1 MTDTE
6 ITVSLMDPAVQDC
19 PFELYRQLHER
30 CPVYKMPETG
40 FYLITRYEHLREVLN
55 DPETYSNKASFAGGL
70 QGERV
75 KQFQAILTERGWAH
89 VATLQRTDPPEHTRY
104 RKLLNRVFTARRVA
118 SMAAHIDAVT
128 NELIDRF
135 IDRGACEFVG
145 ELALPLP
152 GIVIAEQLGLGRDGI
167 ETFKRWADA
176 MLATSMRLLTE
187 DETRD
192 AANTELE
199 AQHHIAAVFEDR
211 RQQPRDD
218 LMSALVD
225 AHGDD
230 EEPLTM
236 HELQNLMHQLVTGG
250 FETTTSALAHGMWLL
265 LRHPEQLALLRR
277 DPALMKGFIE
287 ETLRFESPVQGLAR
301 RTTRDVVLDGTA
313 IPAGSTLLV
322 RYGAGNRD
330 ETHFEGADR
339 FDITRTNVTSHLA
352 FGAGNHFCIGAALA
366 RQEMHSAFTNLLAR
380 LDGLTLAA
388 PLPTPAHHPSMFL
401 MPLKELHVSFTNRQI
416 TKRHGDDDGR

>member
-1 MTDTE
+1 M
-6 ITVSLMDPAVQDC
+6 
-19 PFELYRQLHER
+19 
-30 CPVYKMPETG
+30 
-40 FYLITRYEHLREVLN
+40 LN
-55 DPETYSNKASFAGGL
+55 DPETYSSKASFAGGL

-75 KQFQAILTERGWAH
+75 KQYQAILAERGWAH

-118 SMAAHIDAVT
+118 SMAAYIDAVT

-135 IDRGACEFVG
+135 VDRGTCEFVG

-152 GIVIAEQLGLGRDGI
+152 GIVIAEQLGLDRGGI

-211 RQQPRDD
+211 RQAPRDD
-218 LMSALVD
+218 LMSALVN

-236 HELQNLMHQLVTGG
+236 PELQNLMHQLVTGG

-265 LRHPEQLALLRR
+265 LRHPDQLALLRA
-277 DPALMKGFIE
+277 DDALMKGFIE

-301 RTTRDVVLDGTA
+301 RTTRDVVFDDIA

-330 ETHFEGADR
+330 EAQFDAADR
-339 FDITRTNVTSHLA
+339 FDITRSNVTTHLA

-380 LDGLTLAA
+380 LDNLALAA

-401 MPLKELHVSFTNRQI
+401 MPLKELRVSFT
-416 TKRHGDDDGR
+416 KRPGDDDGR